1 MKVLILNSAHGKYPS
16 GKDRWIQATVK
27 LIDTLARDNVTLI
40 CSTEPSPWDL
50 VTYLAGKHTLN
61 AELIVKSDNNEKG
74 EAEFSHILS
83 EYNLYRTRTQPL
95 YLEKT
100 SDKHTQPKE
109 LWRIRDRIAVST
121 ADVIYPVSIRP
132 GGRLDQL
139 INLEGVKPKIRNE
152 FRIIRNSEGY
162 KPGYVLEGRGI
173 NPLPG
178 GEWLVHWTRA
188 SQGPWPGETAGK
200 FYSDL
205 LENPA
210 VYVRSAMAT
219 LARIFEEQLVRGS
232 SWKMSHGERA
242 AAFTSLSIEDAV
254 PLMRWRKR
262 YVRYTFE
269 PYGIA
274 VRRSSLAGCGARP
287 VTYEQD
293 TNVNAEVDR
302 LYTHAPG
309 KITDWTQEKEWRVSG
324 DISLERI
331 DRRDLIAL
339 VPDLDAKIELRKKS
353 MRDIHIHVIFSE

>member
-1 MKVLILNSAHGKYPS
+1 MNVLILNSAHSKYPS
-16 GKDRWIQATVK
+16 GRDRWIQATVK
-27 LIDTLARDNVTLI
+27 LVDMLARDKVSLI
-40 CSTEPSPWDL
+40 CSTDPTTWNL
-50 VTYLAGKHTLN
+50 VTYLAGKHGVN
-61 AELIVKSDNNEKG
+61 VVLIVKADNNETG
-74 EAEFSHILS
+74 RTEFSRILS
-83 EYNLYRTRTQPL
+83 EYNLDTSRTQPL
-95 YLEKT
+95 FIEETTGNYI
-100 SDKHTQPKE
+100 QPKE

-139 INLEGVKPKIRNE
+139 INYEEVKSKVRNE
-152 FRIIRNSEGY
+152 FRIIRKIDGY
-162 KPGYVLEGRGI
+162 KPDYVLEGRII

-178 GEWLVHWTRA
+178 GDWLVHWTRA
-188 SQGPWPGETAGK
+188 SQGPWPGETASQ

-219 LARIFEEQLVRGS
+219 LAHILGEQLVRGS

-269 PYGIA
+269 PYGLA
-274 VRRSSLAGCGARP
+274 VRRSALTGCGARQ
-287 VTYEQD
+287 VTYEQN
-293 TNVNAEVDR
+293 TNGNAEADR

-309 KITDWTQEKEWRVSG
+309 KITDWTQEKEWRVPG
-324 DISLERI
+324 NLLLETI
-331 DRRDLIAL
+331 DRHDLIAL
-339 VPDLDAKIELRKKS
+339 VPDLNAKNELLKKNI
-353 MRDIHIHVIFSE
+353 RDIHIHVIFGE